1 MNLIK
6 ELEASGLNPIVI
18 DEDTDFET
26 MSLPMTNIDF
36 VTDLMTYNPAG
47 ALCQPFIIEA
57 ISRYAKEVMV
67 AEPWPDDVMISFE
80 AWRACAE
87 HINKKIENRK

>member
-57 ISRYAKEVMV
+57 ISRYAKEVMNS
-67 AEPWPDDVMISFE
+67 EPWPDDVMISFE
-80 AWRACAE
+80 SWKACAT

>member
-6 ELEASGLNPIVI
+6 ALEASGLNPIVI

-47 ALCQPFIIEA
+47 GLCQAFIIEA
-57 ISRYAKEVMV
+57 ISRYAKEVMNS
-67 AEPWPDDVMISFE
+67 EPWPDDVMISFE